1 MLKMWLWLPEVLLVE
16 LMIYQHT
23 KHILFAPG
31 TVPMLVKYF
40 GFCVLCGAAV
50 WTEYRSFRAARAEH
64 GRGTSLPCGTL
75 LTYYMLFLPDCGLC
89 PAVVAV
95 LFAAW
100 AGAWVWLYRVER
112 KESATSK
119 ERIVYGLVSSVF
131 CEVVVISQVYWMCR
145 AEQKLAGI
153 VF

>member
-1 MLKMWLWLPEVLLVE
+1 MKL
-16 LMIYQHT
+16 
-23 KHILFAPG
+23 
-31 TVPMLVKYF
+31 
-40 GFCVLCGAAV
+40 
-50 WTEYRSFRAARAEH
+50 R
-64 GRGTSLPCGTL
+64 
-75 LTYYMLFLPDCGLC
+75 
-89 PAVVAV
+89 V

-119 ERIVYGLVSSVF
+119 ARIMYGLVSSAIS
-131 CEVVVISQVYWMCR
+131 EVVVISEVYWMCR